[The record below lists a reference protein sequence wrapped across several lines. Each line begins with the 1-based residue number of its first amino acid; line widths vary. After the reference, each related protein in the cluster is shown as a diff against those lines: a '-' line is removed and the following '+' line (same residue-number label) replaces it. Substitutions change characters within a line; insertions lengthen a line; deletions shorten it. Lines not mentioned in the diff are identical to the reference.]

1 MGPTTIW
8 RARKLVDIID
18 YQEFLR
24 NYLRYLSQPRPCPT
38 HQYNQ
43 NITGIMINSSLLKNT
58 QNAQAGNIKIIK

>member
-1 MGPTTIW
+1 M
-8 RARKLVDIID
+8 DIID